1 MEVTM
6 RTISYSVPDVS
17 CSHCRAA
24 IAAAVSAV
32 SGVDTVE
39 VDLDTKI
46 VTVGGDPLDTA
57 AIAAA
62 IDAAGYEVAA

>member
-1 MEVTM
+1 M
-6 RTISYSVPDVS
+6 RTTSYSVPDVS

-24 IAAAVSAV
+24 IAREVSAV
-32 SGVDTVE
+32 SGVETVE